1 MNPRRRLVL
10 AVPAL
15 LLAGC
20 GFQLRGA
27 PEWPPELNPIYIGGL
42 GARDPFY
49 LFLAQNL
56 RSAGVEILDARSPDA
71 AELRVLSL
79 RQRRRVLS
87 VTGAARIS
95 EYELFRVLDAE
106 LRLPDVA
113 EPRSLGPLSASRVYV
128 FEAAAVLSQSEREEE
143 LAQAMDRDLQ
153 RLLQLRIQAV
163 MGDLRAED
171 PAEDPAADSG

>member
-1 MNPRRRLVL
+1 VNPRRRLAL
-10 AVPAL
+10 ALPVL

-49 LFLAQNL
+49 LTLAQNL
-56 RSAGVEILDARSPDA
+56 RSAGVEILDARSPGA

-79 RQRRRVLS
+79 REQRRVLS

-106 LRLPDVA
+106 LRVPGV
-113 EPRSLGPLSASRVYV
+113 EPRRLGPLRASRVYV

-143 LAQAMDRDLQ
+143 LARAMDHDLQ
-153 RLLQLRIQAV
+153 RLLQLRVQAV
-163 MGDLRAED
+163 MGDLQAEA
-171 PAEDPAADSG
+171 PAEDPIVDPG

>member
-1 MNPRRRLVL
+1 VNPRRRLVL

-27 PEWPPELNPIYIGGL
+27 PDWPPELDPLYVSGL

-49 LFLAQNL
+49 LMLAQNL
-56 RSAGVEILDARSPDA
+56 RSAGVEVLDARSPDA

-95 EYELFRVLDAE
+95 EYEVSRVLDAE
-106 LRLPDVA
+106 LRLPGVP
-113 EPRSLGPLSASRVYV
+113 EPQPLGPLSASRVYV

-143 LAQAMDRDLQ
+143 LARAMDRDLQ
-153 RLLQLRIQAV
+153 RMLLLRIQAV
-163 MGDLRAED
+163 MGELRASD
-171 PAEDPAADSG
+171 PG

>member
-1 MNPRRRLVL
+1 MNPRRRLLLISPV
-10 AVPAL
+10 L

-27 PEWPPELNPIYIGGL
+27 PDWPAELNPLHVSGL
-42 GARDPFY
+42 AMRDPFY
-49 LFLAQNL
+49 LTLMQSL
-56 RSAGVEILDARSPDA
+56 RPAGVEVLDARSPDA

-95 EYELFRVLDAE
+95 EYELSRTLDAE
-106 LRLPDVA
+106 LRLPGEA
-113 EPRSLGPLSASRVYV
+113 EPLALGPLTATRVYV

-143 LAQAMDRDLQ
+143 LARAMDRDLQ
-153 RLLQLRIQAV
+153 RLLLLRVQAA
-163 MGDLRAED
+163 MGELRS
-171 PAEDPAADSG
+171 AAPD

>member
-1 MNPRRRLVL
+1 MKPRRRLLL

-15 LLAGC
+15 LLTGC

-27 PEWPPELNPIYIGGL
+27 PDWPPELNPIYISGL

-49 LFLAQNL
+49 LMLAQTL
-56 RSAGVEILDARSPDA
+56 RTAGVEILDVRAPGV

-79 RQRRRVLS
+79 REQRRVLS

-95 EYELFRVLDAE
+95 EYELFRVLEAE
-106 LRLPDVA
+106 LRLPAVA
-113 EPRSLGPLSASRVYV
+113 EPQALGPLRASRVYV

-143 LAQAMDRDLQ
+143 LARAMDRDLQ
-153 RLLQLRIQAV
+153 RMLLLRIQAV
-163 MGDLRAED
+163 IGDLRSAD
-171 PAEDPAADSG
+171 PGRGPT